1 MSQHTCSSS
10 RLAIQ
15 TRLGRQGPITI
26 LSRLGWF
33 SGSNPCSRCL
43 LSTHLLWQASDKQRL
58 LKEVFH
64 KQILPAGPWLKWAF
78 LSPSSG
84 TQPIELHPSEA
95 CIEAGYGPAL
105 HPSGPGHPHTIPG
118 HLCPPTPSVGT
129 LLTQPCYLEQHGI
142 KHSHQL
148 GHNAL
153 QSSLFRS
160 LKSLCGS
167 NKQHCSVSKIQ
178 SLLKT
183 GNGILFFWLKN

>member
-1 MSQHTCSSS
+1 MNESYRTHGNICLGSDMLWDFDFPHHVQHSVHTCSCT

-15 TRLGRQGPITI
+15 TSLGRQGPITI

-64 KQILPAGPWLKWAF
+64 KQILPAGPWLKRAF

-84 TQPIELHPSEA
+84 TQPIELQPSEA

-105 HPSGPGHPHTIPG
+105 HPSGPGPPSH
-118 HLCPPTPSVGT
+118 CPWTPVSTYPQRGNPPNST
-129 LLTQPCYLEQHGI
+129 LLPKWTQT
-142 KHSHQL
+142 
-148 GHNAL
+148 
-153 QSSLFRS
+153 QSSAW
-160 LKSLCGS
+160 
-167 NKQHCSVSKIQ
+167 
-178 SLLKT
+178 T
-183 GNGILFFWLKN
+183 